1 VEAYV
6 RGVSERV
13 RIFTVAEANA
23 LLPKLNVMLER
34 QMSMLRT
41 IDALAEEMT
50 ALGMDPRILDADP
63 ASMLEGESLK
73 ARMRDAIRTFH
84 AGWREVE
91 ATGAVVKDYRL
102 GLVDFHGRRG
112 ADIVWLCWK
121 YGEPAVA
128 HWHPLDTG
136 FSARRPI
143 ERTSIPPTL
152 N

>member
-1 VEAYV
+1 M
-6 RGVSERV
+6 SEKL

-23 LLPKLNVMLER
+23 LLPKLNVVLER
-34 QMSMLRT
+34 QMSMLRG

-50 ALGMDPRILDADP
+50 ALGMDPQLLDADP
-63 ASMLEGESLK
+63 GSTPEREALK
-73 ARMRDAIRTFH
+73 ARMREQVRAFH

-91 ATGAVVKDYRL
+91 ATGAVVKDFRL
-102 GLVDFHGRRG
+102 GLVDFYGRRG
-112 ADIVWLCWK
+112 PDTVWLCWK

-136 FSARRPI
+136 FTARRPL
-143 ERTSIPPTL
+143 ERFSIPPTL

>member
-1 VEAYV
+1 MP
-6 RGVSERV
+6 ERT

-34 QMSMLRT
+34 QMAMLKD
-41 IDALAEEMT
+41 IDALAEQMT
-50 ALGMDPRILDADP
+50 ARGLDPQLLDPDP
-63 ASMLEGESLK
+63 ADSREVAEFKS
-73 ARMRDAIRTFH
+73 RMREQVRAFH

-91 ATGAVVKDYRL
+91 ATGAVVKDYRQ
-102 GLVDFHGRRG
+102 GLIDFYGRRG
-112 ADIVWLCWK
+112 AETVWLCWK

-136 FSARRPI
+136 FAGRRPL
-143 ERTSIPPTL
+143 ERQSIPPTL